1 MTAGAAAARRVTF
14 GLRRMVAALGSA
26 TIRSVDEVLLSAALA
41 ATVLVAAT
49 RRDARRGVVWAEF
62 RRVVREVALHSLP
75 TTIVAGVLVGIAL
88 VSQAIYWLSVT
99 GTSGLVGPVIVI
111 LLFREFTPILV
122 GLIIFG
128 RSGTATLIELS
139 EARSRGWQRMIELR
153 GLDPMSMLV
162 LPRTFGFA
170 IGAFCL
176 ATVLLLTTLGT
187 GYFIGHALGLLSYSI
202 WDFAA
207 LVSRALSVADFI
219 FPPLKCVVIGFLVA
233 LACCATALG
242 VGPRQDD
249 LRRIVLLGFVR
260 SALAIL
266 LVNTA
271 IDLVS

>member
-1 MTAGAAAARRVTF
+1 MTARAAAPRRVTS
-14 GLRRMVAALGSA
+14 GLRRMVGALGST
-26 TIRSVDEVLLSAALA
+26 TIRSVDEMLLSAALA

-49 RRDARRGVVWAEF
+49 RRDARRGVVWTEF
-62 RRVVREVALHSLP
+62 RRVLREVAVRSLP
-75 TTIVAGVLVGIAL
+75 TTIAAGVLVGFAL
-88 VSQAIYWLSVT
+88 VSQAVYWLSVT
-99 GTSGLVGPVIVI
+99 GTTGLVGPVIVI

-128 RSGTATLIELS
+128 RSGTATLVELS

-153 GLDPMSMLV
+153 GLDPMAMLV
-162 LPRTFGFA
+162 LPRAISFA

-187 GYFIGHALGLLSYSI
+187 GYFVGHALGLLTYSI

-207 LVSRALSVADFI
+207 LVIRALTVQDFV
-219 FPPLKCVVIGFLVA
+219 FPPLKCLVIGFLVA

-242 VGPRQDD
+242 AGPGQED
-249 LRRIVLLGFVR
+249 LRRIVPLGFVR

-266 LVNTA
+266 LVNSA